1 MLEIVQAR
9 DYKKYYKLF
18 EQLNISDEI
27 VSVVEAMN
35 NDEII
40 GFGIYHYNL
49 DKLVV
54 DYIESNSDLEL
65 FDGITR
71 TILFLALNNNINSAL
86 FNMKDRTNL
95 IKLRFIS
102 ENENSIANIAN
113 FMDNCK
119 NCKNY

>member
-18 EQLNISDEI
+18 EQLNIADEI